1 MDSLIAANISQR
13 PLRTA
18 ISIIGVALGVILVTL
33 FVGLAR
39 GMMHDAA
46 RRQSNVDAEVRF
58 LPGGNISLAGN
69 PLMLPQRYAD
79 AILQGVQPTA
89 DDPDI
94 EPKPPIPGVVATSA
108 VGEYVQSSV
117 AGIGFEMVDGLDYKS
132 FVQCTHL
139 NVTKGRALDD
149 GATRGSEY
157 EAIVDRYY
165 AESGKDVDGNPIR
178 LGSRITVLG
187 HAFTIVGVYEP
198 SVLARVKIPLRTMQ
212 QLLGG
217 AENCT
222 FVMVKCE
229 RPELADEVIEQ
240 LRRYYPGNHVI
251 ETNEI
256 PALYSQG
263 LAPVEIFLDVV
274 IGLSLV
280 ISVLVILLAMYTTII
295 ERTRE
300 IGILKSLGASKRFI
314 VVTIEKEAA
323 LISAMG
329 VLLGFI
335 AAVAGKLWLEANT
348 RLMVDLEI
356 KWLVI
361 AALIGVLGGIVGA
374 IYPALRA
381 ANLDPVEA
389 ISYD

>member
-18 ISIIGVALGVILVTL
+18 ISIVGVALGVVLVTL
-33 FVGLAR
+33 FAGLAR
-39 GMMHDAA
+39 GMLRDVAE
-46 RRQSNVDAEVRF
+46 RQANVDAEIRF

-69 PLMLPQRYAD
+69 PLMLPARYAG
-79 AILQGVQPTA
+79 AILHGVQPTA
-89 DDPDI
+89 EDPDI
-94 EPKPPIPGVVATSA
+94 EPKPPISGVAATSP
-108 VGEYVQSSV
+108 VGEYIQGSV
-117 AGIGFEMVDGLDYKS
+117 AGIGFEMVDGIDYPS
-132 FVQCTHL
+132 FISTTRL
-139 NVTKGRALDD
+139 NIVEGRGLAD
-149 GATRGSEY
+149 GRTPDTEY
-157 EAIVDRYY
+157 EVLVDHYY
-165 AESGKDVDGNPIR
+165 AASGKDIDGNPVRI
-178 LGSRITVLG
+178 GSRITVLG
-187 HAFTIVGVYEP
+187 HTFTVVGIYEP
-198 SVLARVKIPLRTMQ
+198 SVLGRVKIPLYTMQ

-217 AENCT
+217 VENCF

-229 RPELADEVIEQ
+229 RPELASQVIED
-240 LRRYYPGNHVI
+240 LRHYYPGNNVI
-251 ETNEI
+251 STSDI

-263 LAPVEIFLDVV
+263 IAPVEIFLDVV
-274 IGLSLV
+274 IGLGVV

-314 VVTIEKEAA
+314 VMTIEKEAA

-329 VLLGFI
+329 VLLGFG
-335 AAVAGKLWLEANT
+335 VAGIGKVVLEANT
-348 RLMVDLEI
+348 RLMIDLQP
-356 KWLVI
+356 KWLLI

-374 IYPALRA
+374 IYPAVRA

>member
-39 GMMHDAA
+39 GMMEDAA
-46 RRQSNVDAEVRF
+46 RRQSNVDAEVRL
-58 LPGGNISLAGN
+58 LPGGNVSLAGN
-69 PLMLPQRYAD
+69 PLMLQARYAD
-79 AILQGVQPTA
+79 VILQGVQPTA
-89 DDPDI
+89 DDPDL
-94 EPKPPIPGVVATSA
+94 EPKPPIAGVTAASP
-108 VGEYVQSSV
+108 VGEYVQGSV
-117 AGIGFEMVDGLDYKS
+117 AGIGFEMVDGLDYAS
-132 FVQCTHL
+132 FIKTTHL
-139 NVTKGRALDD
+139 TLSQGRGLGD
-149 GATRGSEY
+149 GRTPGGEY
-157 EAIVDRYY
+157 EAIVDHYY
-165 AESGKDVDGNPIR
+165 ADSGKGVDGKPIR
-178 LGSRITVLG
+178 IGSKITVLG
-187 HAFTIVGVYEP
+187 HEFTIVGIYEP

-229 RPELADEVIEQ
+229 RPELADQAVEQ
-240 LRRYYPGNHVI
+240 LRRYYPSLRVI
-251 ETNEI
+251 LTNDI

-263 LAPVEIFLDVV
+263 LAPVEIFLKVV
-274 IGLSLV
+274 IGLGV
-280 ISVLVILLAMYTTII
+280 TISVLVILLAMYTTII

-314 VVTIEKEAA
+314 VMTIEKEAA

-329 VLLGFI
+329 VALGFA
-335 AAVAGKLWLEANT
+335 AAVVGKLWLEANT
-348 RLMVDLEI
+348 RLMVALEP
-356 KWLVI
+356 KWLLI

-374 IYPALRA
+374 IYPAVRA